1 MYSVSIE
8 VSHKEAKDVS
18 FTIPDFLKEYV
29 KSATCYGDYIF
40 QYEKD
45 EKEPD
50 YLSTYDTN
58 RAKEYQ
64 ITPEAYGVY
73 FVYETPEGV
82 KKHYKIDDFE
92 DGDFE
97 YADDYDEYISFE
109 EVKPTTL
116 EEAMKR
122 IEELEKKLAETE
134 A

>member
-8 VSHKEAKDVS
+8 VSHREAKDVS

-40 QYEKD
+40 QYEK
-45 EKEPD
+45 EPV

-64 ITPEAYGVY
+64 ITPVAYGVY
-73 FVYETPEGV
+73 FAYETPEGE

-97 YADDYDEYISFE
+97 YAEDYDEYISFE

>member
-8 VSHKEAKDVS
+8 VSHREAKDVS

-40 QYEKD
+40 QYED
-45 EKEPD
+45 M
-50 YLSTYDTN
+50 SNYDTN

-97 YADDYDEYISFE
+97 YANDYDEYISFHKA
-109 EVKPTTL
+109 KPTTL

>member
-8 VSHKEAKDVS
+8 VSHREAKDVS

-82 KKHYKIDDFE
+82 KKHYKIDDFYE
-92 DGDFE
+92 DDWDIIGDYNE
-97 YADDYDEYISFE
+97 DISF
-109 EVKPTTL
+109 KRPTAL
-116 EEAMKR
+116 ELAVKR

>member
-8 VSHKEAKDVS
+8 VSHREAKDVS

-40 QYEKD
+40 QYEK
-45 EKEPD
+45 EQD

-97 YADDYDEYISFE
+97 YANDYDEYISFE

>member
-1 MYSVSIE
+1 MLRTLDY
-8 VSHKEAKDVS
+8 D
-18 FTIPDFLKEYV
+18 
-29 KSATCYGDYIF
+29 DYIF
-40 QYEKD
+40 QYEKHQ
-45 EKEPD
+45 D
-50 YLSTYDTN
+50 YVSTYDTD

-82 KKHYKIDDFE
+82 KKHYKIDDFQDCDWDYAGDYEE
-92 DGDFE
+92 D
-97 YADDYDEYISFE
+97 ISFQ

>member
-1 MYSVSIE
+1 MTATHS
-8 VSHKEAKDVS
+8 KDMS

-29 KSATCYGDYIF
+29 EDGDIDDDIF
-40 QYEKD
+40 EYTMKCGYNTD
-45 EKEPD
+45 
-50 YLSTYDTN
+50 

-92 DGDFE
+92 DGDLD
-97 YADDYDEYISFE
+97 YVGDYDEYISFHKA
-109 EVKPTTL
+109 KPRTL

>member
-8 VSHKEAKDVS
+8 LLSRQGKDVS
-18 FTIPDFLKEYV
+18 FTIPDFLKKYV
-29 KSATCYGDYIF
+29 EDAKCYDDYIF
-40 QYEKD
+40 QYEKHQ
-45 EKEPD
+45 D
-50 YLSTYDTN
+50 YVSTYDTD

-73 FVYETPEGV
+73 FLYETPDGV
-82 KKHYKIDDFE
+82 KKHYKIDDFYE
-92 DGDFE
+92 DAEWE
-97 YADDYDEYISFE
+97 YVDDYEENISFHK
-109 EVKPTTL
+109 VKPTTL